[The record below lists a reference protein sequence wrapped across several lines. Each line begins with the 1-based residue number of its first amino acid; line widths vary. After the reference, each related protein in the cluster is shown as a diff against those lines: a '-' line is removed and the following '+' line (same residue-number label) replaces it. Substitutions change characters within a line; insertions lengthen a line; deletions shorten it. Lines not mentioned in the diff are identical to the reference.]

1 MIVVIA
7 MRLRRKSQVLRSQ
20 ERILHEESRCSFRF
34 FLFRFC
40 CNLFF
45 QLWNQSY
52 PLAPVSKV
60 IASNYIVPSSLGV
73 TPAAHL
79 QVLFCWP
86 RRVGQRGEGV
96 EGRAKGEGGRE
107 QGRGGRAGGE
117 EGGRGGAKYARRKR
131 TKCA

>member
-1 MIVVIA
+1 
-7 MRLRRKSQVLRSQ
+7 MRRAGAV
-20 ERILHEESRCSFRF
+20 FDF

-96 EGRAKGEGGRE
+96 EGGEGERRGGEGAGERGTGRQGGGRKEGGR
-107 QGRGGRAGGE
+107 RAE
-117 EGGRGGAKYARRKR
+117 EGRRGGAKYARRKR

>member
-1 MIVVIA
+1 MQFSI
-7 MRLRRKSQVLRSQ
+7 
-20 ERILHEESRCSFRF
+20 F
-34 FLFRFC
+34 FCFVSVATC
-40 CNLFF
+40 FF

-96 EGRAKGEGGRE
+96 EGRAKGEGERE
-107 QGRGGRAGGE
+107 QGRGGRAGREAGGRRA
-117 EGGRGGAKYARRKR
+117 EGGRRRAGKEARSMHDESARS
-131 TKCA
+131 AHDEAAWNVHGVGF